1 MRPLLT
7 CASIIGAALFIS
19 LTASCAPEVPARAAT
34 TAAQASA
41 TPTDPGEVHFETFRE
56 TTYDSFIMNTYPDFF
71 LAAIRSGQD
80 WDAIF
85 QPAGMMDPPQPFA
98 PDLTLYVDKMILLI
112 THTAPHIADENTFII
127 DSVSQE
133 HGHMTIRYRYTKPT
147 SSSTAFFWCY
157 IGIIIPRAAYTDA
170 TFIENGKNV
179 GTIPINVR

>member
-1 MRPLLT
+1 MRPIFACT
-7 CASIIGAALFIS
+7 TMVGMMLFIA
-19 LTASCAPEVPARAAT
+19 LTASCAPEVPAHAAT

-41 TPTDPGEVHFETFRE
+41 TPANPGAVPFETFSQN
-56 TTYDSFIMNTYPDFF
+56 TYDSFIMNTYPRFF

-98 PDLTLYVDKMILLI
+98 PDPTLYVDKMILLI

-127 DSVSQE
+127 DTVSQE

-157 IGIIIPRAAYTDA
+157 IGIIIPRADYADA

-179 GTIPINVR
+179 GTIPIHVN